1 MARPINFDS
10 LNLDNTEYIAPDFII
25 TPPEEP
31 PIWVIDENN
40 GLVRNPPAL
49 GLGEDYN
56 IKTEETLEILPP
68 LGGGNIGTIAVTPTG
83 QISNGGLPETGSGNV
98 LMTMTGAQTKPTQTG
113 TNNAPVADLTAK
125 IQTLAAE
132 KPLLVFGAIGL
143 GLYFLLKDKK

>member
-1 MARPINFDS
+1 MARPIRFDN

-31 PIWVIDENN
+31 PIWVIDENGN
-40 GLVRNPPAL
+40 GGGINNDWTMHPPAL
-49 GLGEDYN
+49 GLGDDYN

-68 LGGGNIGTIAVTPTG
+68 LGGGNVGTLPVTSTGAIA
-83 QISNGGLPETGSGNV
+83 NGGNV
-98 LMTMTGAQTKPTQTG
+98 LMTMAGAQNKPTQTG
-113 TNNAPVADLTAK
+113 TNSAPVADLTAK

>member
-31 PIWVIDENN
+31 PIWVIDDNN

-68 LGGGNIGTIAVTPTG
+68 LGGGNVGTLPVTSTGAVT
-83 QISNGGLPETGSGNV
+83 NGGNV
-98 LMTMTGAQTKPTQTG
+98 LMTMAGAQNKPTQTG
-113 TNNAPVADLTAK
+113 TNSAPVADLTAK

-132 KPLLVFGAIGL
+132 KPLLVFGVIGL